1 MDAWWKG
8 ILDSLVMGMLVPGLM
23 ISIGT
28 KWHNGGP
35 NLPIVRQPSEETVQK
50 TVQETPQE
58 IVSQKMKLLAGSG
71 SVEQMEL
78 EDYVTSV
85 LLGEMPGTFELEAL
99 KAQAVVARTVVCR
112 AMYTGGKHG
121 QGAVCTQSS
130 CCQAFVTEEEYLNQ
144 GGAEE
149 TIEKMRT
156 AANQTAGQILTYGE
170 APIEATYFSCSGG
183 RTEDAVAVWGTE
195 LSYLKSVESPGE
207 EEAAH
212 YRDEQRFSGEDF
224 SDKLGLSLTGDP
236 AGWFGKTTYTAGG
249 GVDTMQIG
257 DSIFRGTELRT
268 RLGLRS
274 TAFTVAIEGGEIVI
288 TTQGFGHRV
297 GMSQYGANAM
307 ASDGYSYQQ
316 ILEHYYSGTTLD
328 QWDGCEKRIAN
339 HGE

>member
-23 ISIGT
+23 LSIGT
-28 KWHNGGP
+28 RWHDRNP
-35 NLPIVRQPSEETVQK
+35 NLDIVQQPSEETVCE
-50 TVQETPQE
+50 TVQET
-58 IVSQKMKLLAGSG
+58 VSQKMKLLASG
-71 SVEQMEL
+71 GNVEQVEM

-85 LLGEMPGTFELEAL
+85 LLGEVPGTFEAEAL

-112 AMYTGGKHG
+112 AMYTGGKHE
-121 QGAVCTQSS
+121 QGAVCTESS
-130 CCQAFVTEEEYLNQ
+130 CCQAFVTAEEYLQQ
-144 GGAEE
+144 GGTEE
-149 TIEKMRT
+149 TIEKMKD
-156 AANQTAGQILTYGE
+156 AANQTAGQILTYGD

-195 LSYLKSVESPGE
+195 FSYLKSVESPGE

-212 YRDEQRFSGEDF
+212 YRDEQRFSGEAF

-257 DSIFRGTELRT
+257 GTTFRGTELRS

-274 TAFTVAIEGGEIVI
+274 TAFSIATEGGEIVI
-288 TTQGFGHRV
+288 TTKGFGHRV

-316 ILEHYYSGTTLD
+316 ILEHYYSGTTLNR
-328 QWDGCEKRIAN
+328 WDG
-339 HGE
+339 

>member
-28 KWHNGGP
+28 KWHERNP
-35 NLPIVRQPSEETVQK
+35 NLDIVQQPSEETVCE
-50 TVQETPQE
+50 TVQE
-58 IVSQKMKLLAGSG
+58 IVSQKMKLLASSG
-71 SVEQMEL
+71 NVEQMEM
-78 EDYVTSV
+78 EDYVASV
-85 LLGEMPGTFELEAL
+85 LLGEVPGTFEMEAL

-121 QGAVCTQSS
+121 QGAVCTESS
-130 CCQAFVTEEEYLNQ
+130 CCQAFVTEEEYRKQ
-144 GGAEE
+144 GGTEE
-149 TIEKMRT
+149 TIEKMRN
-156 AANQTAGQILTYGE
+156 AANQTAGQILTYGD

-195 LSYLKSVESPGE
+195 FSYLKSVESPGE

-212 YRDEQRFSGEDF
+212 YRDEQRFSGEAF
-224 SDKLGLSLTGDP
+224 SDKLGLRLTGDP

-257 DSIFRGTELRT
+257 GATFRGTELRS

-274 TAFTVAIEGGEIVI
+274 TAFSIATEDGQIVI
-288 TTQGFGHRV
+288 TTRGFGHRV

-328 QWDGCEKRIAN
+328 RWDG
-339 HGE
+339 

>member
-1 MDAWWKG
+1 MEAWWKG

-23 ISIGT
+23 LSIGMR
-28 KWHNGGP
+28 WHDRNP
-35 NLPIVRQPSEETVQK
+35 NLDIVQQSSEETVQEMDRG
-50 TVQETPQE
+50 T
-58 IVSQKMKLLAGSG
+58 VSQKIKLLAGNG
-71 SVEQMEL
+71 NVEQMEM
-78 EDYVTSV
+78 EDYVVSV
-85 LLGEMPGTFELEAL
+85 LLGEVPGSFETAAL
-99 KAQAVVARTVVCR
+99 KAQAVVARTVACR

-121 QGAVCTQSS
+121 QGAVCMESS
-130 CCQAFVTEEEYLNQ
+130 CCQAFVTEEEYLKQ
-144 GGAEE
+144 GGTEE
-149 TIEKMRT
+149 TIAKMRN
-156 AANQTAGQILTYGE
+156 AAYQTAGQILTHGD

-195 LSYLKSVESPGE
+195 FSYLKSVESPGE

-212 YRDEQRFSGEDF
+212 YRDEQRFSGEAF

-257 DSIFRGTELRT
+257 GTTFRGTELRS

-274 TAFTVAIEGGEIVI
+274 TAFSIATEDGQIVI
-288 TTQGFGHRV
+288 TTKGFGHRV

-307 ASDGYSYQQ
+307 ASDGDSYQQ

-328 QWDGCEKRIAN
+328 RWNG
-339 HGE
+339 

>member
-8 ILDSLVMGMLVPGLM
+8 ILESLVMGMLVPGLM
-23 ISIGT
+23 LSIGT
-28 KWHNGGP
+28 KWHDRNP
-35 NLPIVRQPSEETVQK
+35 NLDIVQQPSEETVQK
-50 TVQETPQE
+50 TAQET
-58 IVSQKMKLLAGSG
+58 VSQKMKLLASSG
-71 SVEQMEL
+71 DVEQMEM
-78 EDYVTSV
+78 EDYVVSV
-85 LLGEMPGTFELEAL
+85 LLGEVPGTFESEAL

-121 QGAVCTQSS
+121 QGAVCTESS
-130 CCQAFVTEEEYLNQ
+130 CCQAFVTVEEYLQQ
-144 GGAEE
+144 GGTEE
-149 TIEKMRT
+149 TIEKMRN
-156 AANQTAGQILTYGE
+156 AANQTAGQILTYE
-170 APIEATYFSCSGG
+170 DAPIEATYFSCSGG

-195 LSYLKSVESPGE
+195 FSYLKSVESPGE

-212 YRDEQRFSGEDF
+212 YRDEQRFSGEAF

-257 DSIFRGTELRT
+257 GATFRGTELRS

-274 TAFTVAIEGGEIVI
+274 TAFSIATEDGQIVI
-288 TTQGFGHRV
+288 TTRGFGHRV

-328 QWDGCEKRIAN
+328 RWDG
-339 HGE
+339 

>member
-23 ISIGT
+23 LSIGT
-28 KWHNGGP
+28 KWHERNP
-35 NLPIVRQPSEETVQK
+35 NLHIEQQPSEETVQE
-50 TVQETPQE
+50 TAQET
-58 IVSQKMKLLAGSG
+58 VSQKMKLLAGSG
-71 SVEQMEL
+71 NVEQMEL

-121 QGAVCTQSS
+121 QGAVCTESS
-130 CCQAFVTEEEYLNQ
+130 CCQAFVTVEEYLQQ
-144 GGAEE
+144 GGTEE

-156 AANQTAGQILTYGE
+156 AANQTAGQILTYGD

-195 LSYLKSVESPGE
+195 FSYLESVESPGE

-212 YRDEQRFSGEDF
+212 YRDEQRFSGETF

-236 AGWFGKTTYTAGG
+236 AGWFGKTTYTVGG

-257 DSIFRGTELRT
+257 DSIFRGTELRS

-288 TTQGFGHRV
+288 TTKGFGHRV

>member
-1 MDAWWKG
+1 M
-8 ILDSLVMGMLVPGLM
+8 
-23 ISIGT
+23 
-28 KWHNGGP
+28 
-35 NLPIVRQPSEETVQK
+35 
-50 TVQETPQE
+50 
-58 IVSQKMKLLAGSG
+58 
-71 SVEQMEL
+71 
-78 EDYVTSV
+78 TSV
-85 LLGEMPGTFELEAL
+85 LLGEVPGTFEAEAL

-121 QGAVCTQSS
+121 QGAVCTESS
-130 CCQAFVTEEEYLNQ
+130 CCQAFVTVEEYLQQ
-144 GGAEE
+144 GGTEE
-149 TIEKMRT
+149 TIEKMRN
-156 AANQTAGQILTYGE
+156 AAKQTAGQILTYGD

-195 LSYLKSVESPGE
+195 FSYLKSVESPGE

-212 YRDEQRFSGEDF
+212 YRDEQRFSGETF

-257 DSIFRGTELRT
+257 GATFRGTELRS

-274 TAFTVAIEGGEIVI
+274 TAFSIATEDGQIVI
-288 TTQGFGHRV
+288 TTKGFGHRV

-328 QWDGCEKRIAN
+328 RWDG
-339 HGE
+339 